1 MAPPSNLLAPVVL
14 LSPTNNAARASSRR
28 RVSTISFRS
37 TSPSTPQGA
46 SPSGRSRS
54 RITLF
59 KRQSSPAEQHLSVSR
74 PESPARRGRLQSSVL
89 RAGIAKLMFA
99 EQPAADDASAAA
111 TSPTHHRGFSND
123 VYDVCSPRGTGSV
136 ADLDR
141 LEAQGHA
148 LAAQC
153 PTGETALH
161 TACRGQYVT
170 APLPVLLLLLTPAC
184 YYAHSLLPLLLL
196 LLLTNEPASPL
207 SGTARP
213 WWRGF
218 SGRPAGAR
226 WPTRPTRSG

>member
-1 MAPPSNLLAPVVL
+1 MAPPSPLATANLLAPVVL
-14 LSPTNNAARASSRR
+14 LSPTNNAARASRR

-59 KRQSSPAEQHLSVSR
+59 KRQSSPAVQHLSVSR

-99 EQPAADDASAAA
+99 EQPAADDASDASAAA

-170 APLPVLLLLLTPAC
+170 APLPVLPLLLTPAC
-184 YYAHSLLPLLLL
+184 YYAHSLLPLLVLVL
-196 LLLTNEPASPL
+196 RTNEPASPL

-226 WPTRPTRSG
+226 